1 MFHLRYTHVFISNSA
16 WVLEGRPVCK
26 QSRSQGRDFADNQKT
41 STPAN
46 TKNLTSASSTF
57 FRLPQYASK
66 NRAQKNPQ

>member
-1 MFHLRYTHVFISNSA
+1 VFISNSA